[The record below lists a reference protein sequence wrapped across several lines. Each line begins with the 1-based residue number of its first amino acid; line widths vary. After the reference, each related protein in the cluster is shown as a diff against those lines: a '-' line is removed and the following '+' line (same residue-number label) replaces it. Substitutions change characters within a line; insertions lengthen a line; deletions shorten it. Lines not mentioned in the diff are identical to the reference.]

1 MKFLRSFLAIVTVIS
16 SRYKPSLE
24 PFLPRG
30 DTQSLASGDTLA
42 LGLACSDS
50 LEFQSGQAHLHHH
63 DCNLATVWQAVR
75 GTGTQTGTD
84 TQ

>member
-1 MKFLRSFLAIVTVIS
+1 LYGEHGGDVQEQELGRT
-16 SRYKPSLE
+16 PSLE

-30 DTQSLASGDTLA
+30 DTLSLASGDTLA
-42 LGLACSDS
+42 LGLAYSDS
-50 LEFQSGQAHLHHH
+50 LEFQPGQAHLHHE
-63 DCNLATVWQAVR
+63 DSNLATVWQAVR